1 MKYFYLLLILFSY
14 SFVNAQNWQSN
25 NYTLQINDDFKQESL
40 STQIPNLTEIS
51 KSISQNFEIS
61 KNMMSEIKGV
71 ENENYNSLIFEKA
84 RNEAI
89 ETLLLKQS
97 EIRQDI
103 RKVDILEAAWL
114 KMNNLNPRL
123 NTKMFADIKEMKR
136 ILLNSDSEIT
146 RMIKFVK
153 NLEITD
159 SNFIPIEKSSIDFN
173 FDDKKYK
180 EIQTS
185 INNEWTEYEKLNK
198 TNKSSIPQISTIN
211 KKFNPTVSLLGAA
224 NLNIKGQYKLE
235 IFVGNGAIDTF
246 STATILVPELSN
258 YGIRLN
264 GFKDLT
270 KRFGING
277 DFHYH
282 EKKSFNPHENVD
294 FTFARIQS
302 KLGIEYLVFKD
313 ILSVY
318 GNVNFIIPV
327 TNTEKYK
334 EVFTKDNRDLRYY
347 DLGLKLFVTPK
358 GDLANTSGVGL
369 FVDLNFIST
378 TEMVKFYNGNSD
390 AFIPNIKFGLQ
401 KNFR

>member
-14 SFVNAQNWQSN
+14 SFVNAQNSQSY
-25 NYTLQINDDFKQESL
+25 NYALQRNLAFTQESFLTQL
-40 STQIPNLTEIS
+40 SNLAEIS
-51 KSISQNFEIS
+51 TYKDSFAITPS
-61 KNMMSEIKGV
+61 SEINPHVKTKD
-71 ENENYNSLIFEKA
+71 NNFEKA
-84 RNEAI
+84 RNATI
-89 ETLLLKQS
+89 GTLLLKQS
-97 EIRQDI
+97 KILEEI
-103 RKVDILEAAWL
+103 RKVNNLETVWL
-114 KMNNLNPRL
+114 KMNLDQSF
-123 NTKMFADIKEMKR
+123 NTKMVADIREMKR
-136 ILLNSDSEIT
+136 ILFSADSEIINL
-146 RMIKFVK
+146 IKIVNKLPNSDTLFFNK
-153 NLEITD
+153 SFITL
-159 SNFIPIEKSSIDFN
+159 N
-173 FDDKKYK
+173 FDNKKYN

-185 INNEWTEYEKLNK
+185 INKELEENEKSNI
-198 TNKSSIPQISTIN
+198 TNNSSIPQFSTIN
-211 KKFNPTVSLLGAA
+211 KKFNPSVSLLGAA
-224 NLNIKGQYKLE
+224 DLNKNGKYKLE

-313 ILSVY
+313 IISVY

-358 GDLANTSGVGL
+358 GDLANTTGVGL

>member
-14 SFVNAQNWQSN
+14 SFVIAQNWQSN

-51 KSISQNFEIS
+51 KNISQNFEIS

-89 ETLLLKQS
+89 ETLLFKQS

-136 ILLNSDSEIT
+136 ILLNSDSEII

-235 IFVGNGAIDTF
+235 VFVGNGAIDTF

-270 KRFGING
+270 KRFGINS

-334 EVFTKDNRDLRYY
+334 EVFTKDNKDLRYY

>member
-136 ILLNSDSEIT
+136 ILLNSDSEII
-146 RMIKFVK
+146 RMIKFIK
-153 NLEITD
+153 NLKITD

-185 INNEWTEYEKLNK
+185 INKELEENEKSNI
-198 TNKSSIPQISTIN
+198 TNNSSIPQFSTIN
-211 KKFNPTVSLLGAA
+211 KK
-224 NLNIKGQYKLE
+224 I
-235 IFVGNGAIDTF
+235 
-246 STATILVPELSN
+246 
-258 YGIRLN
+258 
-264 GFKDLT
+264 
-270 KRFGING
+270 
-277 DFHYH
+277 
-282 EKKSFNPHENVD
+282 
-294 FTFARIQS
+294 
-302 KLGIEYLVFKD
+302 
-313 ILSVY
+313 
-318 GNVNFIIPV
+318 
-327 TNTEKYK
+327 
-334 EVFTKDNRDLRYY
+334 
-347 DLGLKLFVTPK
+347 
-358 GDLANTSGVGL
+358 
-369 FVDLNFIST
+369 
-378 TEMVKFYNGNSD
+378 
-390 AFIPNIKFGLQ
+390 
-401 KNFR
+401 

>member
-1 MKYFYLLLILFSY
+1 MKYFYLLLILFNY

-51 KSISQNFEIS
+51 KNISQNFEIS

-89 ETLLLKQS
+89 ETLLFKQS

-136 ILLNSDSEIT
+136 ILLNSDSEII

-235 IFVGNGAIDTF
+235 VFVGNGAIDTF

-270 KRFGING
+270 KRFGINS

-358 GDLANTSGVGL
+358 GDLANTAGVGL

>member
-14 SFVNAQNWQSN
+14 SFVNAQNSQSY
-25 NYTLQINDDFKQESL
+25 NYALQRNLAFTQESFLTQL
-40 STQIPNLTEIS
+40 SNLAEIS
-51 KSISQNFEIS
+51 TYKDSFAITPS
-61 KNMMSEIKGV
+61 SEI
-71 ENENYNSLIFEKA
+71 NSHVKPKDNNFEKA
-84 RNEAI
+84 RNATI
-89 ETLLLKQS
+89 GTLLLKQS
-97 EIRQDI
+97 KILEEI
-103 RKVDILEAAWL
+103 RKVNNLETVWL
-114 KMNNLNPRL
+114 KMNLDQSF
-123 NTKMFADIKEMKR
+123 NTKMVADIREMKR
-136 ILLNSDSEIT
+136 ILFSADSEIINL
-146 RMIKFVK
+146 IKIVNKSTNFDTLK
-153 NLEITD
+153 NFYTLH
-159 SNFIPIEKSSIDFN
+159 
-173 FDDKKYK
+173 FDDKKYN

-185 INNEWTEYEKLNK
+185 INKELEENEKSNI
-198 TNKSSIPQISTIN
+198 TNSSSIPQFSTIN
-211 KKFNPTVSLLGAA
+211 KKFNPSVSLLGAA
-224 NLNIKGQYKLE
+224 DLNKNGKYKLE
-235 IFVGNGAIDTF
+235 IFIGNGAIDTF

-334 EVFTKDNRDLRYY
+334 EVFTKNNRDLRYY

>member
-14 SFVNAQNWQSN
+14 SFVNAQNSQSY
-25 NYTLQINDDFKQESL
+25 NYALQRNLAFTQETISIQLHNL
-40 STQIPNLTEIS
+40 SEIS
-51 KSISQNFEIS
+51 AVWNEIVSQTSVANAFD
-61 KNMMSEIKGV
+61 KTKDN
-71 ENENYNSLIFEKA
+71 NFEKA

-89 ETLLLKQS
+89 ETLLSKQS
-97 EIRQDI
+97 EIRNDI
-103 RKVDILEAAWL
+103 RKMDDLETAWL
-114 KMNNLNPRL
+114 KKNLDQSF
-123 NTKMFADIKEMKR
+123 NTKMFADIREMKR
-136 ILLNSDSEIT
+136 ILFSADSEIINL
-146 RMIKFVK
+146 IKIVNKSTNFDTLK
-153 NLEITD
+153 NFYTLH
-159 SNFIPIEKSSIDFN
+159 
-173 FDDKKYK
+173 FDDKKYN

-185 INNEWTEYEKLNK
+185 INKELEENEKSNI
-198 TNKSSIPQISTIN
+198 TNNSSIPQFSTIN
-211 KKFNPTVSLLGAA
+211 KKFNPSVSLLGAA
-224 NLNIKGQYKLE
+224 DLNKNGKYKLE

-334 EVFTKDNRDLRYY
+334 EVFTKDNKDLRYY

>member
-136 ILLNSDSEIT
+136 ILLNSDSEII

-235 IFVGNGAIDTF
+235 V
-246 STATILVPELSN
+246 LLEMELL
-258 YGIRLN
+258 IRLV
-264 GFKDLT
+264 LQ
-270 KRFGING
+270 
-277 DFHYH
+277 
-282 EKKSFNPHENVD
+282 
-294 FTFARIQS
+294 QS
-302 KLGIEYLVFKD
+302 LYL
-313 ILSVY
+313 
-318 GNVNFIIPV
+318 N
-327 TNTEKYK
+327 
-334 EVFTKDNRDLRYY
+334 
-347 DLGLKLFVTPK
+347 
-358 GDLANTSGVGL
+358 
-369 FVDLNFIST
+369 
-378 TEMVKFYNGNSD
+378 
-390 AFIPNIKFGLQ
+390 
-401 KNFR
+401 

>member
-1 MKYFYLLLILFSY
+1 MKYFYLLLILFNY

-51 KSISQNFEIS
+51 KNISQNFEIS

-89 ETLLLKQS
+89 ETLLFKQS

-136 ILLNSDSEIT
+136 ILLNSDSEII

-235 IFVGNGAIDTF
+235 VFVGNGAIDTF

-270 KRFGING
+270 KRFGINS